1 MSDMPNDAPNATPS
15 KDAMQPH
22 VITDHVINDQGG
34 SRPVTDQVNDLVEE
48 GRAAGIEPVDAPAQ
62 STPTHPRSH
71 LPKYAGRM
79 RGVLPDDHPAVK
91 RKIKELR
98 AQRAR
103 ERERD
108 AAAAAVEAAVPQ
120 KIDLGTR
127 VVIGDNAKVD
137 YEDENGTRVKGH
149 YGGVEGEVYQTY
161 VDHEGVRRHIIVSR
175 DPETGKSHYA
185 PVAVRECDLRPI
197 GRREGGGRR
206 FHTVPQSPEQRAER
220 QAAEAQRR
228 ASMTPE
234 EIERATFGGLTAE
247 ELANK
252 MCGL

>member
-1 MSDMPNDAPNATPS
+1 MSDTPS

-22 VITDHVINDQGG
+22 VINDQGG
-34 SRPVTDQVNDLVEE
+34 ARPVTDQVNDLVAE
-48 GRAAGIEPVDAPAQ
+48 GRRAGLQPVDDPAV
-62 STPTHPRSH
+62 STPVHPRSH
-71 LPKYAGRM
+71 LPKYPGRM

-91 RKIKELR
+91 RKIKALR

-108 AAAAAVEAAVPQ
+108 AAAAVVEASVPQ

-127 VVIGDNAKVD
+127 VVIGDNSKVD
-137 YEDENGTRVKGH
+137 YEDENGVRVKGH

-161 VDHEGVRRHIIVSR
+161 VDHEGVRRHIVVSR
-175 DPETGKSHYA
+175 DPQTGKSDYA
-185 PVAVRECDLRPI
+185 PVAVREGDLTPL

-206 FHTVPQSPEQRAER
+206 FHTVPKSPEQRAAQ
-220 QAAEAQRR
+220 QAADAQRR
-228 ASMTPE
+228 ASRSPE
-234 EIERATFGGLTAE
+234 ETERATFGGLTAE